1 MVTRRNNEEMVS
13 LIKKGDEKVLNELTK
28 KFFQSSRKHL
38 RQKGIKDSETPATF
52 AQILVNLYRE
62 IQQSNLSIQLDI
74 EKYLFASI
82 NLFLENEKQRSK
94 KIASQYIPLSTE
106 SEKEAVAACYS
117 ILDDNTRKLLSRRY
131 CEKLSFE
138 EIAAMFDYS
147 NPVIAQFE
155 VNKALLQLQK
165 VSMARLN
172 VSIKFSNE

>member
-1 MVTRRNNEEMVS
+1 MVTQRNNEEMIS
-13 LIKKGDEKVLNELTK
+13 SIKKGDEKVLSMLTK

-38 RQKGIKDSETPATF
+38 RQKGIKDSETPVAF

-62 IQQSNLSIQLDI
+62 IQQSNLSIHLDL

-82 NLFLENEKQRSK
+82 NLFLEKEKQRSK
-94 KIASQYIPLSTE
+94 RIASQYILPSTE
-106 SEKEAVAACYS
+106 IEKEALALCYS
-117 ILDDNTRKLLSRRY
+117 ILDDNTRKLLSLRY

-138 EIAAMFDYS
+138 EIAARFDYS

-172 VSIKFSNE
+172 VSI

>member
-1 MVTRRNNEEMVS
+1 MVTQRNNEEMIS
-13 LIKKGDEKVLNELTK
+13 SIKKGDEKVLSVLTK
-28 KFFQSSRKHL
+28 KFFQSSRKQL
-38 RQKGIKDSETPATF
+38 RQKGIKDSETPAAF

-62 IQQSNLSIQLDI
+62 IQQSNLSIHLDL

-82 NLFLENEKQRSK
+82 NQFLEKEKQRSRK
-94 KIASQYIPLSTE
+94 TSSQYILPSTE
-106 SEKEAVAACYS
+106 TEKEAVAACYS

-138 EIAAMFDYS
+138 EIAARFDYS

-172 VSIKFSNE
+172 ISI